1 MKKINYFLLILIVF
15 GANSARCTNP
25 KDSMEVEDILRTTN
39 KNGKEWLQIWGL
51 KKLTENDIKLSS
63 TKNIV
68 YSNGLDES
76 DVDNLFK
83 IYSDSSFTSYV
94 DIYSGAYYI
103 DSNNLNHKFISEPE
117 SVLKLFYKD
126 SLSIL
131 LHFGYSIVF
140 HDAIWINNNKFLVV
154 GYEIEAN
161 KRATP
166 IIWYFNL
173 ITNKYS
179 TYRLMVSKEIND
191 SYLKIKFHPHL

>member
-1 MKKINYFLLILIVF
+1 MKKINYFLIILIVF
-15 GANSARCTNP
+15 GANSASCTNP
-25 KDSMEVEDILRTTN
+25 QDSMEVQDILRTTN

-51 KKLTENDIKLSS
+51 KKLTENVIKLSS
-63 TKNIV
+63 TKNII
-68 YSNGLDES
+68 YNNGLDKS
-76 DVDNLFK
+76 DGYHLFK

-94 DIYSGAYYI
+94 DIYSGTYYV
-103 DSNNLNHKFISEPE
+103 DSNNLNLKFISEPE

-131 LHFGYSIVF
+131 LHYGYSIVF
-140 HDAIWINNNKFLVV
+140 HDAIWINDNKFLVV

-161 KRATP
+161 KMATP

-173 ITNKYS
+173 ITKKYS